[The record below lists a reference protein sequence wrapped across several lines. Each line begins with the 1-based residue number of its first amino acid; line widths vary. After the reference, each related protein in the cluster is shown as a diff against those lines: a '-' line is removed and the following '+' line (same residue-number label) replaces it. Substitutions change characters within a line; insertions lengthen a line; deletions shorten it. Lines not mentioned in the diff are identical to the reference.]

1 MDATTTFG
9 VDIAK
14 SVMQL
19 HWVEPATGEIKRKKL
34 TRSKFVE
41 FFAQRQRGLIALE
54 ACGGA
59 HHWARTLMALG
70 HQVELLSPRAVRPFV
85 TGNKDD
91 AADAR
96 AIWMAAQHGD
106 IRRVPVKSCSQ
117 QAVLS
122 LHRVRKHWVDVRTA
136 TINML
141 RGLLYEFGIVLP
153 VGRRAGL
160 GMLGEQRLHIE
171 QVLPTSM
178 LRLVDIQLLAIKE
191 LQERAD
197 AIEAEIAAI
206 QKGDEAALRLRKV
219 PGIGLLGATAL
230 AAGFGDGTG
239 WRNGRDFSCTLGLV
253 PRHSG
258 TGGKVS
264 IGKLSKRGDPYVRNL
279 LISGARAVLSQ
290 KNAPGWAIEMLKRR
304 PFNVVVVA
312 LAHKIARTAWALLA
326 YGRNYDRQWQSK
338 PPTMSAA

>member
-122 LHRVRKHWVDVRTA
+122 LHRVRKHWVDARTA

-141 RGLLYEFGIVLP
+141 RGLLYEFGVVCLW
-153 VGRRAGL
+153 A
-160 GMLGEQRLHIE
+160 
-171 QVLPTSM
+171 S
-178 LRLVDIQLLAIKE
+178 
-191 LQERAD
+191 
-197 AIEAEIAAI
+197 
-206 QKGDEAALRLRKV
+206 
-219 PGIGLLGATAL
+219 
-230 AAGFGDGTG
+230 
-239 WRNGRDFSCTLGLV
+239 TLGL
-253 PRHSG
+253 
-258 TGGKVS
+258 
-264 IGKLSKRGDPYVRNL
+264 
-279 LISGARAVLSQ
+279 AR
-290 KNAPGWAIEMLKRR
+290 
-304 PFNVVVVA
+304 
-312 LAHKIARTAWALLA
+312 
-326 YGRNYDRQWQSK
+326 
-338 PPTMSAA
+338 